1 MKETILR
8 VLEKYKGTQANL
20 DSEALREMITDEL
33 LDELHSKYIITEDLR
48 NMSGTGRENHG
59 EWLRNEEFD
68 G

>member
-48 NMSGTGRENHG
+48 NMSGTGWENHG